1 MVLKF
6 KYLMLLGEFR
16 DKITPDIDFTDEALV
31 QIIL

>member
-6 KYLMLLGEFR
+6 KYLMLLGEFLN
-16 DKITPDIDFTDEALV
+16 KITPDIDFTDEALV